1 MEPKNR
7 TTSESSEKNDF
18 RTCVWRDGLTVT
30 QVLVET
36 FVDGGEGLQR
46 PILTCLYNHYFKLMF
61 SG

>member
-18 RTCVWRDGLTVT
+18 RTVWRDGLTVT

-36 FVDGGEGLQR
+36 FVDGGERLQR